1 MPSET
6 SDAIDLGAIDEDTRG
21 LVIPYKDNYAV
32 GYIAYAVGYIAYAVG
47 YIAYAC
53 GETNPW
59 AFFNTMDNTIIVGDI
74 QSVDYAEESLTD
86 LVKRLVK
93 DKIADSFKLINFT
106 IDLDNYNPDKLS
118 SDNKK
123 LMNKKNVW
131 SL

>member
-1 MPSET
+1 MKDIILPSET
-6 SDAIDLGAIDEDTRG
+6 SDAIDLGAIDEDTKG
-21 LVIPYKDNYAV
+21 IVISYKGDN
-32 GYIAYAVGYIAYAVG
+32 AVG

-53 GETNPW
+53 GETAPW

>member
-1 MPSET
+1 MKDIILPSET
-6 SDAIDLGAIDEDTRG
+6 SDAIDLGAIDEDTG
-21 LVIPYKDNYAV
+21 GIVIPYKGDDAV
-32 GYIAYAVGYIAYAVG
+32 GYIAYT
-47 YIAYAC
+47 C
-53 GETNPW
+53 GEASPW
-59 AFFNTMDNTIIVGDI
+59 AFFNTIDNTIMVKNI
-74 QSVDYAEESLTD
+74 QRDDYAEESLTD

-93 DKIADSFKLINFT
+93 DKVADSFKLINFT